1 MTPKAQAIE
10 AEINTWG
17 SIKLNNFCAA
27 KAMIHRV
34 KRQAMEPGKFFQI
47 TDPVIM
53 VVVVAVV
60 VVVCVCVFCH
70 SDWVISLVLFPVY

>member
-1 MTPKAQAIE
+1 
-10 AEINTWG
+10 
-17 SIKLNNFCAA
+17 
-27 KAMIHRV
+27 MIHRV